1 MTLEKTYIIHS
12 DYIKNQK
19 SVLQYTKKG
28 YEFVITLDDTIKNIE
43 DVEQLK
49 MFKIVIAPKNLVL
62 YKEIKQNKAIL
73 NNVIY
78 K

>member
-1 MTLEKTYIIHS
+1 MNITYS

-28 YEFVITLDDTIKNIE
+28 YEFVITLDDTIKNVE
-43 DVEQLK
+43 DVGQLK
-49 MFKIVIAPKNLVL
+49 MFKIVIAPKNIAL
-62 YKEIKQNKAIL
+62 YKEIKTNKTIL
-73 NNVIY
+73 NNVVY